1 MYSTYKHKNDNLLQ
15 LFQTEFESSGVLDDI
30 FNQLL
35 VKLQPWILTIIA
47 IFGVYFILIIGIL
60 ILILRNDIKK

>member
-1 MYSTYKHKNDNLLQ
+1 MYSSYKYKKDDLMSLL
-15 LFQTEFESSGVLDDI
+15 QTEFESSGVLDEV
-30 FNQLL
+30 FNQILS
-35 VKLQPWILTIIA
+35 KLQPWVLTIIV